1 MNFKR
6 FLCVF
11 IIIYGIGI
19 GFQVTTPTNEVEA
32 FSNQVIQ
39 HGAVG
44 EDVTELQTRLKY
56 LGFFTGKVD
65 GVFGWRTYWALR
77 NFQYEFGMEI
87 DGIAGTATKQKLSKA
102 SKYDKPATKQNT
114 NTQNTKP
121 TSTNTPAGYSEND
134 IKLLANAVY
143 GESRGEPYIGQVAVA
158 SVILN
163 RVENPA
169 FPNSIS
175 GVIFEPLAFTAVA
188 DGQIWLTPN
197 EQAKKAVIDAI
208 NGWDPTGEAIYYF
221 NPETATSKWIWSRP
235 QIKTIGKHIFCK

>member
-11 IIIYGIGI
+11 ILIYGFGI
-19 GFQVTTPTNEVEA
+19 GVQVTTPITEVAA

-114 NTQNTKP
+114 NR
-121 TSTNTPAGYSEND
+121 S
-134 IKLLANAVY
+134 
-143 GESRGEPYIGQVAVA
+143 
-158 SVILN
+158 
-163 RVENPA
+163 
-169 FPNSIS
+169 
-175 GVIFEPLAFTAVA
+175 
-188 DGQIWLTPN
+188 
-197 EQAKKAVIDAI
+197 
-208 NGWDPTGEAIYYF
+208 
-221 NPETATSKWIWSRP
+221 
-235 QIKTIGKHIFCK
+235 